1 MISSN
6 YSLTRFDAD
15 EGKVF
20 DWKEPRYNEVPVD
33 PEHPEAGTKQEQ
45 AHLYVKT
52 LFIGHTDSIT
62 NYVEVDAEGITVE
75 LAEPE
80 IATDVDYEKALAELG
95 VE

>member
-1 MISSN
+1 MISQN

-20 DWKEPRYNEVPVD
+20 DWKEPRFNEEVD
-33 PEHPEAGTKQEQ
+33 EHGNVINKTQE
-45 AHLYVKT
+45 HLYVKT

-62 NYVEVDAEGITVE
+62 NYVEVDSEGIQTE
-75 LAEPE
+75 LNEPE
-80 IATDVDYEKALAELG
+80 IATDVDYEMALKELG